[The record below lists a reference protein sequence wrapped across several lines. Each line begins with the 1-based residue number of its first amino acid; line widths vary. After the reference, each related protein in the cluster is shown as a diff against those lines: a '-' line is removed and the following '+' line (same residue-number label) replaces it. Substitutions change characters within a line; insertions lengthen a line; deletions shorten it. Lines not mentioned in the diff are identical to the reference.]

1 MCGSNKMERNYKASL
16 RNYFLILKN
25 YLLIMREALFIK
37 KNAQKWQ
44 EYEHFQTDDPDEMA
58 NRFTTLV
65 DDLAYAKTFYP
76 HSKVSKL
83 INGHAVSIYQ
93 SIYRNKKERY
103 TRLINFWK
111 IELPL
116 IIRRH
121 HKTFLFTFI
130 VFAISFLMGVIS
142 SLRDYEFV
150 KGVLTEEYVSM
161 TEENIANGDPFGRY
175 KDTEKEGYFSW
186 FMFFFFNNVKVDFIL
201 FVGGLFFGIF
211 TLNFLFTN
219 SVMFGTFQTMF
230 ITKGL
235 GMKAALVIWI
245 HGTLEAAAMVVSATA
260 GFIIAKSILF
270 PGSYKRLASFKRGIK
285 DAVKIMII
293 FVPMTLA
300 AAYLE
305 SYVTHLM
312 SETFDKDGK
321 GGIPVWASIVI
332 LAGSFAFVAWYF
344 IIYPIWVERKQK
356 RLGPTSSNAL
366 VI

>member
-1 MCGSNKMERNYKASL
+1 
-16 RNYFLILKN
+16 
-25 YLLIMREALFIK
+25 MREALFIK

-76 HSKVSKL
+76 HSKVTKL

-93 SIYRNKKERY
+93 SIYQNKKEKY
-103 TRLINFWK
+103 TRLISFWK
-111 IELPL
+111 TELPL
-116 IIRRH
+116 VIRKN

-130 VFAISFLMGVIS
+130 VFAVCFLMGVIS
-142 SLRDYEFV
+142 SMRDYEFV
-150 KGVLTEEYVSM
+150 KGVLGENYVTM

-175 KDTEKEGYFSW
+175 KDTAEEGYFSS
-186 FMFFFFNNVKVDFIL
+186 FMFFFYNNVKVDFIL
-201 FVGGLFFGIF
+201 FIGGLLLGVF

-235 GMKAALVIWI
+235 GAKAAMVIWV
-245 HGTLEAAAMVVSATA
+245 HGTMEAAAMVVSATA
-260 GFIIAKSILF
+260 GFIIAKSVLF
-270 PGSYKRLASFKRGIK
+270 PGSYNRLSSFKRGMK
-285 DAVKIMII
+285 DAIKIMVV
-293 FVPMTLA
+293 FVPMTICA
-300 AAYLE
+300 AFLE

-321 GGIPVWASIVI
+321 GGMPVWGSALI
-332 LAGSFAFVAWYF
+332 LGGSLIFIIWYF
-344 IIYPIWVERKQK
+344 IIYPILLEK
-356 RLGPTSSNAL
+356 RLKKRYIAASDSL
-366 VI
+366 IS